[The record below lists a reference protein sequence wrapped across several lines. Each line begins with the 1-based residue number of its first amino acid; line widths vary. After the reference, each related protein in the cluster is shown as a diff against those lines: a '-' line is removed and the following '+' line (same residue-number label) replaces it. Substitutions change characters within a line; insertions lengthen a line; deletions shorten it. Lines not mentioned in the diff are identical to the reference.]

1 MTFSDDGKT
10 MYVMAVDN
18 MAGAPYEARFIP

>member
-1 MTFSDDGKT
+1 

-18 MAGAPYEARFIP
+18 MAGAPYEGKVYAVNLK